1 MQPVQ
6 EGYVLVPFAGSG
18 SECVSAKHL
27 NMPFVGIELNPDYIT
42 LIHQRLEGKT
52 QTEEVEHPCESQPTH
67 P

>member
-1 MQPVQ
+1 
-6 EGYVLVPFAGSG
+6 
-18 SECVSAKHL
+18 
-27 NMPFVGIELNPDYIT
+27 MPFVGIELNPDYIT